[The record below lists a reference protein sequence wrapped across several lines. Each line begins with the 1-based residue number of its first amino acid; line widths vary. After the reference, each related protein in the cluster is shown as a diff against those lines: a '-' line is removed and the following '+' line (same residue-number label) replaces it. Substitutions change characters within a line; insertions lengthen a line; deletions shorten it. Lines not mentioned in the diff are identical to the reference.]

1 MGRSIPLWQILL
13 VMLVLIASLMWT
25 ILVIDGYVHIPLIIT
40 AAFGTIIAIA
50 NGFKWNY
57 IEKGIINNIGRS
69 MQAILILLTVGIL
82 IGTWIEGGIVPAMIY
97 YGLMIM
103 SPSVYLV
110 ATCLICCIV
119 SLATGSSWTTAGTVG
134 VALIG
139 IGAGLGIPL
148 GMAAGA
154 IISGAYFGDK
164 MSPLSD
170 TTNLAPAMAGS
181 SLFEHIRH
189 MVYTTTPSLV
199 LALILYAILGMGR
212 GSDTASLN
220 QVEILMAAM
229 QENFN
234 ISLILLLPPLF
245 IIAMVMFRIPALPG
259 LIIGVVLGVI
269 CAVVFQGSDAGEVI
283 TVTAYDGYVLESGNE
298 FVDELLTRGGFQ
310 SMYYTVGLII
320 SAMCIGGVLDATNML
335 RTLCEYLLKLAKCT
349 GSLVLITVVT
359 CIVTNATASDQYLS
373 LILPG
378 RMYKEAFEDRRLK
391 NKNLSRILED
401 SGTLTS
407 PLVPWNTCGTYQATT
422 LGVATM
428 TYFPYCFLNL
438 LNPLISIFYGFTGI
452 TMEKMTDEEYE
463 ECMRQRSLDAELAA
477 RTME

>member
-1 MGRSIPLWQILL
+1 
-13 VMLVLIASLMWT
+13 
-25 ILVIDGYVHIPLIIT
+25 
-40 AAFGTIIAIA
+40 
-50 NGFKWNY
+50 
-57 IEKGIINNIGRS
+57 
-69 MQAILILLTVGIL
+69 
-82 IGTWIEGGIVPAMIY
+82 
-97 YGLMIM
+97 
-103 SPSVYLV
+103 
-110 ATCLICCIV
+110 
-119 SLATGSSWTTAGTVG
+119 
-134 VALIG
+134 
-139 IGAGLGIPL
+139 
-148 GMAAGA
+148 
-154 IISGAYFGDK
+154 
-164 MSPLSD
+164 
-170 TTNLAPAMAGS
+170 
-181 SLFEHIRH
+181 
-189 MVYTTTPSLV
+189 
-199 LALILYAILGMGR
+199 
-212 GSDTASLN
+212 
-220 QVEILMAAM
+220 
-229 QENFN
+229 
-234 ISLILLLPPLF
+234 
-245 IIAMVMFRIPALPG
+245 
-259 LIIGVVLGVI
+259 
-269 CAVVFQGSDAGEVI
+269 
-283 TVTAYDGYVLESGNE
+283 
-298 FVDELLTRGGFQ
+298 
-310 SMYYTVGLII
+310 MYYTVGLII

-335 RTLCEYLLKLAKCT
+335 RTLCEYLLKLAKGT